1 MAPQALYLVAHYNPL
16 QQGGYVN
23 LVKNVPEV
31 NASGQQKLQG
41 LHVYQGIHQVMAA
54 FSEQGI
60 GKNSKNESQ
69 GFKFRGI
76 DDVLNRLS
84 KHLVEANLVIIP
96 QVLSRDVHERTNARG
111 NALFYVTLNVA
122 YTIKSAV
129 DGSETT
135 VVTVGE
141 AMDSGDK
148 ATNKALSIAYKYM
161 AFQLFAIPIDEDP
174 DRHTHEVKGKAAPV
188 TPMMDEDDEKIITKL
203 LDEAGMTMEE
213 LLGIYKVGAFSDIA
227 KAQFATITGK
237 LQQKIKSK
245 GE

>member
-1 MAPQALYLVAHYNPL
+1 M
-16 QQGGYVN
+16 N
-23 LVKNVPEV
+23 LVKTLPEV

-54 FSEQGI
+54 FSEKGI
-60 GKNSKNESQ
+60 AKDSKNESQ

-76 DDVLNRLS
+76 DAVLNRLS
-84 KHLVEANLVIIP
+84 HHLVEANLVIIP
-96 QVLSRDVHERTNARG
+96 QVLSRDVNERTNSRG
-111 NALFYVTLNVA
+111 NALFYVTLTVA

-161 AFQLFAIPIDEDP
+161 AFQLFSIPIDEDP
-174 DRHTHEVKGKAAPV
+174 DRQTHEVRGKGV
-188 TPMMDEDDEKIITKL
+188 PMMDAMDEEIVTKL

-213 LLGIYKVGAFSDIA
+213 LLCIYKVITFSEIP

-237 LQQKIKSK
+237 LQSKIKSK

>member
-1 MAPQALYLVAHYNPL
+1 MVTTNLDLVTYYVSL
-16 QQGGYVN
+16 QHGGYVN
-23 LVKNVPEV
+23 LVKTQPEI
-31 NASGQQKLQG
+31 NPSGQQRIQG

-96 QVLSRDVHERTNARG
+96 QVISRDVHERTNVRG

-122 YTIKSAV
+122 YTIKSAI
-129 DGSETT
+129 DGSETV

-174 DRHTHEVKGKAAPV
+174 DKHTHEVRGKAAAP
-188 TPMMDEDDEKIITKL
+188 TMDDEDEKIISKL
-203 LDEAGMTMEE
+203 LDEAGMSMEE
-213 LLGIYKVGAFSDIA
+213 LLGIYKVGSFGEIA
-227 KAQFATITGK
+227 KAQFATIAGK